1 MSNCYS
7 SKASMRKLAA
17 TVVVNN
23 FRCPTSVVYCLFL
36 ILPNISPPSPRNYFP
51 YGDPVVD
58 SHSVLLSLD
67 LLLSNLS
74 CATIAMFAVL
84 FSDPS
89 EYCRIR
95 VSNWVWRPTRNDEEI
110 IVNLSLQEII
120 KICIFCSA
128 HFTSMLL
135 SPCHFDVR

>member
-1 MSNCYS
+1 
-7 SKASMRKLAA
+7 
-17 TVVVNN
+17 VVVNN

-84 FSDPS
+84 FSDPANIV
-89 EYCRIR
+89 ELECLTGLA
-95 VSNWVWRPTRNDEEI
+95 PTRNDEEI

-135 SPCHFDVR
+135 SPSHFDVR